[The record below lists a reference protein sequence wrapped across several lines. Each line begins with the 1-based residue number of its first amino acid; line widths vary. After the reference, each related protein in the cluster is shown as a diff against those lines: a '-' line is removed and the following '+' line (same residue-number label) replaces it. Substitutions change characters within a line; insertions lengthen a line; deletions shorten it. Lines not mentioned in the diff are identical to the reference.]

1 MVHRNCNR
9 DVTAAYRGC
18 ERIRATPFSRA
29 IEWVG
34 PPSPME
40 ENMLDFGYDVRAN
53 SRLSRQIKVTEAPE
67 GLVMATPERQA

>member
-1 MVHRNCNR
+1 M
-9 DVTAAYRGC
+9 AANASEQRH
-18 ERIRATPFSRA
+18 SRA
-29 IEWVG
+29 LWWRWVG

-40 ENMLDFGYDVRAN
+40 EDMLDFGYDVQAN